1 MTTHLT
7 ALPRIAMRRECFIR
21 RFLVLFSA
29 FTPLAVP
36 GQVQVTNFVRGSNAV
51 TFVSRGG
58 YCPCLVRT
66 STNLFNWSDHGD
78 LEVRTNWTLS
88 AFASRSFYRVSD
100 LNASNLYGG
109 LFGSIQTDQGE
120 FGSLMARHC
129 LKARLWLSQP
139 KGPPHTSTTYQAT
152 NYWRKLLVNLQTHWN
167 GQVQPWIGL
176 LEDLGRMTTSGDART
191 FTLAWTNATGPARR
205 GFYAGV

>member
-51 TFVSRGG
+51 TFVSRVG
-58 YCPCLVRT
+58 YCPYLVRT

-100 LNASNLYGG
+100 LNASNLYAVCLDQSKPIRVSSARSWLDTASKPGC
-109 LFGSIQTDQGE
+109 GS
-120 FGSLMARHC
+120 SKPRALR
-129 LKARLWLSQP
+129 R
-139 KGPPHTSTTYQAT
+139 PPTPT
-152 NYWRKLLVNLQTHWN
+152 R
-167 GQVQPWIGL
+167 
-176 LEDLGRMTTSGDART
+176 
-191 FTLAWTNATGPARR
+191 
-205 GFYAGV
+205 